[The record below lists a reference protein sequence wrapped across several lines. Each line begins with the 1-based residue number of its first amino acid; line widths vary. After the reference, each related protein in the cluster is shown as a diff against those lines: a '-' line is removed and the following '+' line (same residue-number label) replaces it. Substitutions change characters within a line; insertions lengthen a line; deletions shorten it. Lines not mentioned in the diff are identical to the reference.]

1 MSGDLAAPLRPDS
14 RIRYNPRMEAEFL
27 SWLRGRLPSHPRL
40 RLGVGDDAAILQ
52 LAQQGHCVVTSDML
66 NDGVDFLWG
75 RCDGRLVGRKS
86 LAVNLSDLA
95 AMAARP
101 LAAVISLALPRR
113 DALAVAC
120 QLYEGLLP
128 LADQFGVAIAGGDT
142 NVWDGPLAI
151 SITAIGD
158 VTERGP
164 LLRSGARPGDAL
176 LVTGRLG
183 GSLLGR
189 HFRFTPRVR
198 EALLLNE
205 RYTLHAG
212 IDISDGLSLDLSR
225 LAQASGC
232 GAALDLAAL
241 PLDEDAYRQAAD
253 DGTTACEHALADG
266 EDFELLLAVPPDEA
280 QRMLADQPLEVPL
293 TRIGSFL
300 DRAGLWSA
308 ALDGQYD
315 PLAPR
320 GYEH

>member
-1 MSGDLAAPLRPDS
+1 
-14 RIRYNPRMEAEFL
+14 MEAEFL
-27 SWLRGRLPSHPRL
+27 SWLRSRLPAHPRL

-52 LAQQGHCVVTSDML
+52 LAQDGRCVVTSDML

-75 RCDGRLVGRKS
+75 QCAGPLVGRKS

-101 LAAVISLALPRR
+101 LAAVISLALPRQH
-113 DALAVAC
+113 ALAVAC

-128 LADQFGVAIAGGDT
+128 LADEFGVAIAGGDT

-151 SITAIGD
+151 SITAIGEA
-158 VTERGP
+158 TERGP
-164 LLRSGARPGDAL
+164 LLRSGARPGDAI

-189 HFRFTPRVR
+189 HFHFTPRVR

-205 RYTLHAG
+205 RYALHAG

-232 GAALDLAAL
+232 GAVLELAAL
-241 PLDEDAYRQAAD
+241 PLDDDAYRLAAQ
-253 DGTTACEHALADG
+253 DGATPCEHALADG

-280 QRMLADQPLEVPL
+280 RRLLADQPLPVPV

-300 DRAGLWSA
+300 DQPGLWA
-308 ALDGQYD
+308 ADPDGQTQ
-315 PLAPR
+315 PLTPR